1 MITLNDLD
9 AFLNTYL
16 ACDTFS
22 DYAPNGLQVE
32 GRAHV
37 ARIVTGVSASYAL
50 LERALQE
57 KADAVLVHHGYFWK
71 GEDARLVGMK
81 KRRIEMLVRND
92 ISLFAF
98 HLPLDAHP
106 EIGNNAQLGRRLGL
120 QGTVMDRHGLIW
132 AGDFLEPMTHATCSD
147 MLARALGRTP
157 LHVGPD
163 AGAIRRV
170 MWCTGA
176 GQKYLSDAARL
187 GADAFISG
195 EISEQTTHE
204 AREQGVHYFAAGHH
218 ATERD
223 GIAALGALLAQRF
236 GLQHLFVDLENPV

>member
-1 MITLNDLD
+1 MITLNELD

-16 ACDTFS
+16 VCDTFS

-32 GRAHV
+32 GRANV
-37 ARIVTGVSASYAL
+37 ARIITGVTASHAL
-50 LERALQE
+50 IERAVQE

-71 GEDARLVGMK
+71 GEDARLVGIK
-81 KRRIEMLVRND
+81 KRRIEMLMRSD

-98 HLPLDAHP
+98 HLPLDVHP
-106 EIGNNAQLGRRLGL
+106 EIGNNVQLGRRLGV
-120 QGTVMDRHGLIW
+120 QGTATARQGLLW
-132 AGDFLEPMTHATCSD
+132 AGDFPEPITTAQCGAILLH
-147 MLARALGRTP
+147 ALGREP

-163 AGAIRRV
+163 TGLIQRV

-176 GQKYLSDAARL
+176 GQKFLSEAAQL

-195 EISEQTTHE
+195 EISEQTMHE
-204 AREQGVHYFAAGHH
+204 ARELGVHYFAAGHH

-236 GLQHLFVDLENPV
+236 GLQHQFVDQNNPA